1 MGKFIF
7 ITGASSGFGAATAH
21 LFAEKGYDL
30 VLMARR
36 EQKLHE
42 LVQKLPKQTE
52 AHILVAD
59 VRDQSAVAS
68 AVASLP
74 NHVLDSLSILV
85 NNAGLAVGKGSI
97 DHGLIDDWDR
107 MIDTNL
113 KGLLYVSQSIIPIL
127 KANGSGHIVNVASIA
142 GKEVYPGEMSIAQPS
157 MQLMP
162 YPDL

>member
-52 AHILVAD
+52 AHI
-59 VRDQSAVAS
+59 
-68 AVASLP
+68 P
-74 NHVLDSLSILV
+74 
-85 NNAGLAVGKGSI
+85 K
-97 DHGLIDDWDR
+97 
-107 MIDTNL
+107 
-113 KGLLYVSQSIIPIL
+113 LLYNFLGTKELHEFFVLVLEIEKKEIIQALI
-127 KANGSGHIVNVASIA
+127 
-142 GKEVYPGEMSIAQPS
+142 
-157 MQLMP
+157 
-162 YPDL
+162 

>member
-59 VRDQSAVAS
+59 VVTNQL
-68 AVASLP
+68 SLR
-74 NHVLDSLSILV
+74 L
-85 NNAGLAVGKGSI
+85 
-97 DHGLIDDWDR
+97 
-107 MIDTNL
+107 
-113 KGLLYVSQSIIPIL
+113 
-127 KANGSGHIVNVASIA
+127 
-142 GKEVYPGEMSIAQPS
+142 
-157 MQLMP
+157 
-162 YPDL
+162 